1 MVTKVSATY
10 SQALLQPFTEE
21 RRLELMLDG
30 LGELPFHQRTSE
42 LAKLADTYIT
52 NRNFRTCC
60 SGILTLLVGE
70 KWFHV
75 I

>member
-1 MVTKVSATY
+1 
-10 SQALLQPFTEE
+10 
-21 RRLELMLDG
+21 MLDG

-52 NRNFRTCC
+52 NCNFRTCC

-70 KWFHV
+70 KRFHV